1 MFGNT
6 FDELCFNCFGGGVK
20 VQGVEKFVLDE
31 AKRNKVQVEGLP
43 KHLISI
49 VQVRVQKNKFKFVRN
64 GLTCESFRW
73 VRKRQFNMIKG
84 KYFKFPNKFL
94 AN

>member
-49 VQVRVQKNKFKFVRN
+49 VQVRVQKNKFTFVSN
-64 GLTCESFRW
+64 VFD
-73 VRKRQFNMIKG
+73 M
-84 KYFKFPNKFL
+84 
-94 AN
+94 

>member
-1 MFGNT
+1 
-6 FDELCFNCFGGGVK
+6 VK

-49 VQVRVQKNKFKFVRN
+49 VQVRVQNNKYI
-64 GLTCESFRW
+64 L
-73 VRKRQFNMIKG
+73 
-84 KYFKFPNKFL
+84 
-94 AN
+94 